1 MVRPKSLNSV
11 PGKSLKRAAGRAAV
25 ECKSGGDIVGID
37 PAHGSIANIVSHAGK
52 RQRAVQLKRSNP
64 KPGAQQSTTS
74 TPYARY
80 VTRQDLG
87 SAIRYALAILGMVT
101 PSLLRDVAG
110 RNIAALRQNHYDQVL
125 LPDPN
130 EVHQTLLNRD
140 AKRAVAVAPI
150 VAVPIADNAHAH
162 AVGVDSDASD
172 VFDADY
178 DSEMFD
184 EDTGF
189 RDVRRYMH

>member
-1 MVRPKSLNSV
+1 MPAISMAPLTRS
-11 PGKSLKRAAGRAAV
+11 AAG
-25 ECKSGGDIVGID
+25 
-37 PAHGSIANIVSHAGK
+37 P
-52 RQRAVQLKRSNP
+52 AVQLKRTNP
-64 KPGAQQSTTS
+64 KKPGAQQATTS
-74 TPYARY
+74 NPFARY
-80 VTRQDLG
+80 VTHRNLG

-110 RNIAALRQNHYDQVL
+110 RNIAALRQDHYDQVI

-130 EVHQTLLNRD
+130 DVHQTLLNRY

-150 VAVPIADNAHAH
+150 VAVPIADAH

-172 VFDADY
+172 VFDTDY

-184 EDTGF
+184 EDKGI
-189 RDVRRYMH
+189 RDVRRYMD